1 MIDTIPALPD
11 RVMGFSAKGVVTA
24 RDYRSV
30 IIPAID
36 TMRTKHGKIRLLYH
50 LGPDF
55 SGFDMAAL
63 WQDAKLGLCYL
74 DAWDRIAIVSDV
86 RWIGAVTRL
95 FGFLLHGE
103 VRAFRNHELVAAR
116 KWLTE

>member
-1 MIDTIPALPD
+1 MIEIIPSLPD
-11 RVMGFSAKGVVTA
+11 RVMGFSARGLVTA

-30 IIPAID
+30 IIPAVD
-36 TMRTKHGKIRLLYH
+36 TMSTRHGRIRLLYH

-55 SGFDMAAL
+55 SGFDTAAL
-63 WQDAKLGLCYL
+63 WQDAKIGVRYL
-74 DAWDRIAIVSDV
+74 HAWDRIAVVSDV
-86 RWIGAVTRL
+86 RWVTAATRL

-103 VRAFRNHELVAAR
+103 VRTFRNNELAAAR